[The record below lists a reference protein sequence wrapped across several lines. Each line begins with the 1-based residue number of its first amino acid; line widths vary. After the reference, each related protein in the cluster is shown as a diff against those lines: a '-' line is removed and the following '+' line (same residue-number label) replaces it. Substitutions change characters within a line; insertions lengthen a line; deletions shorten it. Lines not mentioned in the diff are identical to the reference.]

1 MAGKD
6 KKNPNKSNRFL
17 VLSGIG
23 LQMGVIVFLG
33 AYLGKWLDAKYPS
46 NKNWF
51 TIGLTLFAVVISL
64 YSILRQVNRLNEQ
77 DDKDNEDG
85 N

>member
-1 MAGKD
+1 MAAKD
-6 KKNPNKSNRFL
+6 KKDQNKSSRFL
-17 VLSGIG
+17 ALSGIG

-46 NKNWF
+46 DKKWF

-77 DDKDNEDG
+77 DDKDNKDG